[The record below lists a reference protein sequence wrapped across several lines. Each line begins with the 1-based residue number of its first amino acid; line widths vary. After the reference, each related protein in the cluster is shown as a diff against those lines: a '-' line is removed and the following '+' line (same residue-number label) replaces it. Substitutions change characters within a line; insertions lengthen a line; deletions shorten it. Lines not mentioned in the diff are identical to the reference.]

1 MVTCTYYLNPP
12 AAISINGWKYQARH
26 YCAYANGLPFLFCQ
40 RVLTFTL
47 NIKLLNPRVNFWRTN
62 YMNSLQ
68 QVICKLWFIYYL
80 ASSMSFEKYWF
91 KNQYMPSKH
100 FLFSKTS
107 SRCLKDVFK
116 TYLQYVFLKRLQDVF
131 ETSSNT
137 FSRHVCKRSCSYV
150 FKTSWKTKKMLH
162 WRRLQDVFSTSLPRR
177 MFAGCLLNLM
187 KQKAL
192 TKQTSSF
199 KIKFD
204 KKCYIKIYLSFNL
217 LCAPLEMIY
226 VVFLTF

>member
-1 MVTCTYYLNPP
+1 M
-12 AAISINGWKYQARH
+12 
-26 YCAYANGLPFLFCQ
+26 
-40 RVLTFTL
+40 
-47 NIKLLNPRVNFWRTN
+47 
-62 YMNSLQ
+62 
-68 QVICKLWFIYYL
+68 
-80 ASSMSFEKYWF
+80 
-91 KNQYMPSKH
+91 
-100 FLFSKTS
+100 FSKTS
-107 SRCLKDVFK
+107 SRRLEDVFSVILFVFQDVFK

-131 ETSSNT
+131 ETSSKT
-137 FSRHVCKRSCSYV
+137 FSRRVCKRSCSYV

-192 TKQTSSF
+192 TKQTGSF

-217 LCAPLEMIY
+217 LCAPLEVIY
-226 VVFLTF
+226 VVFFNVLRYTTHYMTVSQSINLNW